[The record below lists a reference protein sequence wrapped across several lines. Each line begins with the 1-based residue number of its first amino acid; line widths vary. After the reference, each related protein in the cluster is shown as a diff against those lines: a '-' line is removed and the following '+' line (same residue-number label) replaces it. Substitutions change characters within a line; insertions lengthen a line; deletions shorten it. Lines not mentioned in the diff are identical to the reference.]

1 MATVTAGITLTS
13 AVGDLLTDALSL
25 SDSTSVTAGETTG
38 LARMKITST
47 AKGTASGQVTIY
59 TADDFAAIAY
69 VYIKNTDATA
79 TDYIYVYDDTT
90 SGDPI
95 ILKLAGGDWALMP
108 TIADKTLKAYATTS
122 GTIIESMV
130 FGTDQ

>member
-1 MATVTAGITLTS
+1 MATVSATISLSSAAGDLTTS
-13 AVGDLLTDALSL
+13 ALTL
-25 SDSTSVTAGETTG
+25 SDSNAITAGETTG
-38 LARMKITST
+38 LARMKITATS
-47 AKGTASGQVTIY
+47 KGSAGEVTVY
-59 TADDFAAIAY
+59 TADDFAAICY
-69 VYIKNTDATA
+69 IYIKNTDATA

-90 SGDPI
+90 SGDPV
-95 ILKLAGGDWALMP
+95 ILKLAGGDWAFLP

>member
-1 MATVTAGITLTS
+1 MATVTAAVTLTS
-13 AVGDLLTDALSL
+13 AVGDLLTDALAL
-25 SDSTSVTAGETTG
+25 SDSTAITAGETTG

-69 VYIKNTDATA
+69 IYIKNTDATA

-90 SGDPI
+90 SGDPV
-95 ILKLAGGDWALMP
+95 ILKLAGGDWAFLP

>member
-1 MATVTAGITLTS
+1 MATTTATITINST
-13 AVGDLLTDALSL
+13 DLLTDELSL
-25 SDSTSVTAGETTG
+25 ATTSTLYNGPDFSTGLSRMKVTA
-38 LARMKITST
+38 T
-47 AKGTASGQVTIY
+47 AVGSSATTIY

-69 VYIKNTDATA
+69 IYIKNTDSTS

-90 SGDPI
+90 SGDPT
-95 ILKLAGGDWALMP
+95 ILKLAGGDWAFLP

-122 GTIIESMV
+122 GTVIESMV

>member
-1 MATVTAGITLTS
+1 MATVSTTISLSSAAGDLTS
-13 AVGDLLTDALSL
+13 NALTL
-25 SDSTSVTAGETTG
+25 SDSVAITAGNTTG
-38 LARMKITST
+38 LARRPITST
-47 AKGTASGQVTIY
+47 AKATASGQVTIY

-90 SGDPI
+90 SGDPT
-95 ILKLAGGDWALMP
+95 ILKLAGGDWAFLP